1 MILCDPFAI
10 NTVSKSVIKQL
21 QRLVNTELLPR
32 VSFLS
37 GLIITLSVR
46 SSTTVTFLLTN
57 LLRKSNSFTRVKSLM
72 IYDKGKLNTVHFV
85 WEIADF
91 FRCQFPFAGVES
103 GS

>member
-37 GLIITLSVR
+37 GFSQ
-46 SSTTVTFLLTN
+46 
-57 LLRKSNSFTRVKSLM
+57 
-72 IYDKGKLNTVHFV
+72 
-85 WEIADF
+85 
-91 FRCQFPFAGVES
+91 CQKFYHSDSPFKK
-103 GS
+103 

>member
-46 SSTTVTFLLTN
+46 SSTTVTFLL
-57 LLRKSNSFTRVKSLM
+57 RKSNSFTRVKSLM

>member
-1 MILCDPFAI
+1 MVAVNGLTLFCGCCKYHYYYFFLFSLFTRDIAMILCDPFAI

-46 SSTTVTFLLTN
+46 SSTTVTFLSKN
-57 LLRKSNSFTRVKSLM
+57 N
-72 IYDKGKLNTVHFV
+72 
-85 WEIADF
+85 
-91 FRCQFPFAGVES
+91 
-103 GS
+103 